1 MLSQINASYYKNDY
15 PFIIS
20 IRTTISAIM
29 LTNTTM
35 TTTVK
40 PLLQLQQ
47 IIVEV
52 VVDVVLVFLK

>member
-20 IRTTISAIM
+20 IRTTIISAIM

-35 TTTVK
+35 TRTVK

-52 VVDVVLVFLK
+52 VVDVVFLK